1 NGLRRWEN
9 LRTGTEPSQLLL
21 STSAAGTSQISA
33 QMVAD
38 PGTVVDLGYTML
50 RELRK
55 EQNGTWV
62 RVAGPAAAGNPS
74 FSIELED
81 EGGNSVDASG
91 LYRVMTLLVPN
102 QNTAITNEIPSTNII
117 GVLEINNAVSNT
129 ITAVPWKQLA
139 SDPAA
144 ASDVTVSNLVA
155 ALNLSA
161 GDAVYTLDAEQRGY
175 RMWNRQADGIWEPV
189 TTVRT
194 ADDGSSLVLQAG
206 SADVTRLPR
215 GGAVWVQRADTAKP
229 YFLVGQYDEGE
240 VTVQVPGKTDA
251 GAGLALIA
259 IPSFKPVYLNKPD
272 DYDGTQAYIDWSK
285 YSINSQD
292 QIRVPVNGVQTGLT
306 FQNGKWGYYV
316 TTTTWNE
323 KRKKYVASSVFT
335 PYAAAIPA
343 GTGFFY
349 FRMGSEG
356 FTFSWK

>member
-1 NGLRRWEN
+1 M
-9 LRTGTEPSQLLL
+9 
-21 STSAAGTSQISA
+21 A
-33 QMVAD
+33 AD
-38 PGTVVDLGYTML
+38 PGAVVDLGYTML

-55 EQNGTWV
+55 EQDGAWV

-74 FSIELED
+74 FPIELED

-91 LYRVMTLLVPN
+91 LYRVVTLLVPN

-139 SDPAA
+139 SDPAT

-194 ADDGSSLVLQAG
+194 ADDGSSQVLQAE
-206 SADVTRLPR
+206 SADAASLPR
-215 GGAVWVQRADTAKP
+215 GNAVWVKRADTTKP

-259 IPSFKPVYLNKPD
+259 IPSFKPVYLNKPN

-285 YSINSQD
+285 FKFPVGTKD
-292 QIRVPVNGVQTGLT
+292 RIRVPVDGVQVEIEYRNGVWGTPDYRYEY
-306 FQNGKWGYYV
+306 NEKKKKWG
-316 TTTTWNE
+316 W
-323 KRKKYVASSVFT
+323 SSVFK
-335 PYAAAIPA
+335 PYDAPIKA

-349 FRMGSEG
+349 FRMESSG
-356 FTFSWK
+356 FTFTWK